1 MASNNRNLSGK
12 CIARNFYRNYNCKT
26 CVLSR
31 AGRDRE
37 ATGDPQQTRSSRTV
51 ADCPCHLS
59 ALCPLCA
66 LTPSHL
72 AYQCQTQT
80 ISVLSLGRIASACRL
95 HAGAGRHNRC
105 LHHPDLRPHN
115 RCLLRV
121 WDGGVGGIIK
131 RPLGGRACID
141 MCANSATNDG
151 QPSGH

>member
-31 AGRDRE
+31 TGRDRQRPAAVAVAAAVAASAAGQSQTAL
-37 ATGDPQQTRSSRTV
+37 ATWVR
-51 ADCPCHLS
+51 
-59 ALCPLCA
+59 CPLCA

-80 ISVLSLGRIASACRL
+80 ISVLSLGRIASHQL
-95 HAGAGRHNRC
+95 AGASCRCRGHNRC

-115 RCLLRV
+115 HCLLRV
-121 WDGGVGGIIK
+121 WGW
-131 RPLGGRACID
+131 
-141 MCANSATNDG
+141 
-151 QPSGH
+151 GHY